1 MTLSG
6 RKVLITGANR
16 GLGASFVEA
25 ALVRQASAVY
35 AAARDPAQLPRFSD
49 PTRVVPVR
57 LDVTDQQEV
66 TEAARER
73 TDIDLLISNAGVTCH
88 GPVLGGDDEAK
99 LREVLEVNFF
109 GPLRLVRSFGP
120 GLRSPRAGVIFVL
133 TVGAVALSRSS
144 PVYSASK
151 AACLMLALA
160 VREELRDAGATV
172 TVVLPGFIDTG
183 MAANFD
189 RPKASP
195 MQVAERSLDGWLAGQ
210 ATVWPDRFAELV
222 RDAIGQPY
230 EQLLDQPR
238 KIMTEVQAAFMDQ
251 APDGRY

>member
-25 ALVRQASAVY
+25 ALARQASAVY
-35 AAARDPAQLPRFSD
+35 AAARDPALLPRFSD
-49 PTRVVPVR
+49 PARVVPVR
-57 LDVTDQQEV
+57 LDVTDSHEV
-66 TEAARER
+66 AEAARER

-88 GPVLGGDDEAK
+88 GPVLGGDEAIV
-99 LREVLEVNFF
+99 REVLEVNFF
-109 GPLRLVRSFGP
+109 GPLRLVRSFWP
-120 GLRSPRAGVIFVL
+120 GLRSPGAGVIFVL

-195 MQVAERSLDGWLAGQ
+195 MQVAERSLDGWLAGHG
-210 ATVWPDRFAELV
+210 TVWPDRFAELV

-230 EQLLDQPR
+230 EQLLDEPA
-238 KIMTEVQAAFMDQ
+238 KIMTDVHAAFMDQ
-251 APDGRY
+251 VSDS